1 MLLNFFFSS
10 VCILSGFPGSTSA
23 KEAVCQCRRLE
34 LAPWLRKGE
43 NGNPLQYSCWEI
55 PWTEEP
61 GKEVDI
67 TESVCTCTHTHTHLI
82 CVLSNLKQGLANF
95 IYQSQEVSVLGFT
108 DHMLSVATIQ
118 LRQYVDR
125 WAPIK
130 QSTKTGSGPGWGHGC
145 SFQTR
150 DLNEDKEC
158 GYQMCREHRTLRDL
172 YYFDWVECWMHIK

>member
-1 MLLNFFFSS
+1 MQETWVGSLAQEGRKWQPTPVFLL
-10 VCILSGFPGSTSA
+10 
-23 KEAVCQCRRLE
+23 
-34 LAPWLRKGE
+34 
-43 NGNPLQYSCWEI
+43 GNPMDRGAWERGG
-55 PWTEEP
+55 PNWKYVHMHTH
-61 GKEVDI
+61 
-67 TESVCTCTHTHTHLI
+67 THTHTHLI